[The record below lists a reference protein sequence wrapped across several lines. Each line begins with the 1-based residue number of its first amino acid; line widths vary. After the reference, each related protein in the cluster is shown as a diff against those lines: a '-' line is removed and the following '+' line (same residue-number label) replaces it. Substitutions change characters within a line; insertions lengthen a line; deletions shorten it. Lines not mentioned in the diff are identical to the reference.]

1 MASKQ
6 LVTDI
11 LSGGAPTIS
20 KEFRHLPLADKI
32 IELEKAVVEPK
43 KSDTP
48 ALLNVV
54 VKQLVNQG
62 AIYPEEASA
71 VYSRLLERLVKFNSL
86 RSYNNLQQIAQDV
99 QQGQRSV
106 VVSNLMNTSA
116 MSNMVV
122 LQNFFNSLP
131 KTVAYGQQNYDAFK
145 QLLKQFVIDY
155 NKFLE
160 LYKSGPETF
169 LQYNFGPAVQK
180 INLTQAFNNLSDMWG
195 AKITKESSIP
205 SLIALLH
212 PQTRFLLLLMSP
224 IAMEGYFMRD
234 TFISYILKLYK
245 NTVSPPLGAE
255 PIGEL
260 GNLIATLGP
269 GYDQLKLRQGLNYM
283 LTNQQQQY
291 RPEVPEFTKEEEA
304 LLRYIQTL
312 LKTKIA
318 GRRRMLDEHDLD
330 NVIRNLNLSAFPGQL
345 DFINKLF
352 DYFRKVIQTK
362 PQLLTKI
369 IYDNEWR
376 PPPAFFLK
384 NVLLPQDLDIISAP
398 AVPHEEVVLPP
409 PMLPEVTRVPL
420 NPSVPRR
427 LPPPSIRRRKR
438 TPAPTEYREP
448 VRYTTDTETEDSSFS
463 GVPLLPKTTPG
474 PSYVMPELVRPEG
487 TYRKPV
493 VYTTDIS
500 SSSESVPV
508 PSDSSY
514 SNHSGRA
521 IDLDFD
527 GLSAS
532 FKNLSGRGIQ
542 GMQGIVMQNLLS
554 KARRVNIRP
563 Y

>member
-86 RSYNNLQQIAQDV
+86 RSHNNLQQIAQDV

-106 VVSNLMNTSA
+106 IISNLLNTSA
-116 MSNMVV
+116 MSNMIV
-122 LQNFFNSLP
+122 LQNFYNSLP
-131 KTVAYGQQNYDAFK
+131 KTVTYGQQNYDAFK
-145 QLLKQFVIDY
+145 QLLRQFVIDY

-160 LYKSGPETF
+160 VYKSGPDTF

-180 INLTQAFNNLSDMWG
+180 INLTQAFRNLADMWG
-195 AKITKESSIP
+195 ARITSESSIP

-212 PQTRFLLLLMSP
+212 PQTRFLLLLLSP

-234 TFISYILKLYK
+234 SFISYILKLYK
-245 NTVSPPLGAE
+245 NTVAPPLGAE
-255 PIGEL
+255 PVGEL

-283 LTNQQQQY
+283 LTNQQTQY

-304 LLRYIQTL
+304 ILRYIQTL

-369 IYDNEWR
+369 IYDTEWK
-376 PPPAFFLK
+376 PPAAFFLK

-398 AVPHEEVVLPP
+398 NVPHEEVVLPP
-409 PMLPEVTRVPL
+409 PILPEVTRVPL
-420 NPSVPRR
+420 NTNIPRR
-427 LPPPSIRRRKR
+427 PPPIFRRKKK
-438 TPAPTEYREP
+438 TPSPTPYREP

-463 GVPLLPKTTPG
+463 GVPLLPKTRPV
-474 PSYVMPELVRPEG
+474 PAMPELVRPEG
-487 TYRKPV
+487 SYRKPF
-493 VYTTDIS
+493 VYATDSTGS
-500 SSSESVPV
+500 SSTESNFL
-508 PSDSSY
+508 PSDSGQ
-514 SNHSGRA
+514 SGRA
-521 IDLDFD
+521 VDLDFD

-532 FKNLSGRGIQ
+532 FKKMTGRG
-542 GMQGIVMQNLLS
+542 MQNIVMHNIVNR
-554 KARRVNIRP
+554 ARRVNVRP